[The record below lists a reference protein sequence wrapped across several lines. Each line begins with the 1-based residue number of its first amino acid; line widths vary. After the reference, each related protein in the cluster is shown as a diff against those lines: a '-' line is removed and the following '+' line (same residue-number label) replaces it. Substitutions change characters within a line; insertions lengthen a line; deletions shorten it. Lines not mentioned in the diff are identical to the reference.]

1 MEALHSI
8 EESVQVFNVSVVD
21 VITILLVNDGQLKA
35 YFSFRCYL
43 CC

>member
-1 MEALHSI
+1 METLHSI
-8 EESVQVFNVSVVD
+8 EERVQVLNVSVVE

>member
-1 MEALHSI
+1 MGVLHSI
-8 EESVQVFNVSVVD
+8 DEHVQVVNVSVVE

-43 CC
+43 CR